1 MTKTITLAHGNG
13 GAENNELIKEVFY
26 EAFKNEI
33 LEKSEDAAVI
43 QNGTLAFSTDS
54 FTVTPLFFNGANIG
68 KLAICG
74 TCNDLAMMGAKTVRE
89 ITEYCAK
96 IGVKYL
102 TLYAFSTEN
111 WNRPK
116 LEVEYLMKLLEKFLK
131 NELETL
137 MKNNIRFKVI
147 GDLSRFSKSLQKSI
161 KDIEEK
167 TSKNSGLTQVLALNY
182 GSKDEIIR
190 AIKKLNE
197 KNLEINE
204 KNFESCLD
212 TAGFGDVDLLIRTSG
227 EIRLSNYLLWQNAYA
242 EMFFTN
248 TLWPDFSVDELE
260 DIIIEFNK
268 RQRRFG
274 GL

>member
-1 MTKTITLAHGNG
+1 MSDLRLPEHIAMIMDGNG
-13 GAENNELIKEVFY
+13 RWAKERGLKRTAGHKKGAEV
-26 EAFKNEI
+26 
-33 LEKSEDAAVI
+33 
-43 QNGTLAFSTDS
+43 
-54 FTVTPLFFNGANIG
+54 
-68 KLAICG
+68 
-74 TCNDLAMMGAKTVRE
+74 VRE
-89 ITEYCAK
+89 ITTYCAK
-96 IGVKYL
+96 IGIKYL

-111 WNRPK
+111 WKRPK
-116 LEVEYLMKLLEKFLK
+116 LEVEYLMKLLEKYLK
-131 NELETL
+131 NELETF
-137 MKNNIRFKVI
+137 MQNSIRFKAI
-147 GDLSRFSKSLQKSI
+147 GDLSKFSKGLQKTI

-242 EMFFTN
+242 EMFFTQ
-248 TLWPDFSVDELE
+248 TYWPDFSESELD
-260 DIIIEFNK
+260 DIISDFIK
-268 RQRRFG
+268 RERRFG
-274 GL
+274 GI

>member
-1 MTKTITLAHGNG
+1 MNIYVGNLSYRTNDKDLEELFAKFGAVKSAKVIMDRETGKSKGFGFIEMEDSSAGHEEGARVVRNITKH
-13 GAENNELIKEVFY
+13 
-26 EAFKNEI
+26 
-33 LEKSEDAAVI
+33 
-43 QNGTLAFSTDS
+43 
-54 FTVTPLFFNGANIG
+54 
-68 KLAICG
+68 
-74 TCNDLAMMGAKTVRE
+74 
-89 ITEYCAK
+89 CAK

-111 WNRPK
+111 WTRPK
-116 LEVEYLMKLLEKFLK
+116 LEVEYLMKLLEKYLK
-131 NELETL
+131 NELETFIQ
-137 MKNNIRFKVI
+137 NSIRFKAI
-147 GDLSRFSKSLQKSI
+147 GDLSKFSKSLQKTI

-167 TSKNSGLTQVLALNY
+167 TSKNLGLTQVLALNY

-212 TAGFGDVDLLIRTSG
+212 TAEFGDVDLLIRTSG

-242 EMFFTN
+242 EMFFTQ
-248 TLWPDFSVDELE
+248 TLWPDFSVKELD
-260 DIIIEFNK
+260 DIIEDFNK

-274 GL
+274 GV